1 MLAYKFSL
9 YKTTGLIRTSVD
21 VCIPCTV
28 FMVAL
33 FPSPPPLLFFLLP
46 SPISA
51 FMSVCMH
58 VCIQSVCMHVC
69 MQLYFTHEKKAVF
82 VFFTSA
88 CFVVSCVCLWSPFS
102 CKWHNF
108 ILCGWVR
115 PGWAHRSHSPLFHH
129 LLIDRHLGVLCVF
142 TVVNSAAGTWKCR
155 VSLSH
160 TVLESCRYVPRNGI
174 SSTTF
179 NFKS

>member
-28 FMVAL
+28 FMVAP
-33 FPSPPPLLFFLLP
+33 FPFLLPPLLFLLP

-51 FMSVCMH
+51 FMSMY
-58 VCIQSVCMHVC
+58 MHVC
-69 MQLYFTHEKKAVF
+69 MQLYLTHEEKAVF
-82 VFFTSA
+82 VYLSSA
-88 CFVVSCVCLWSPFS
+88 CFVVSCVCLWSPFP

-129 LLIDRHLGVLCVF
+129 LLIDGHLGVLCVF
-142 TVVNSAAGTWKCR
+142 TVVNSAAGTWTCR
-155 VSLSH
+155 VSLS
-160 TVLESCRYVPRNGI
+160 TL
-174 SSTTF
+174 T
-179 NFKS
+179 